1 MNFDDM
7 HVLAKRI
14 DSQIRSLETKVSD
27 PMSMMYSNIF
37 GQGVK
42 VLSMLKDTIENI
54 GRNKKEVEHMIQEEN
69 SSFDCLLEDF
79 NTVNRFKSEVEVF
92 LNDCENTWSSSFS
105 DYKPFISYDSSSTTN
120 KGLNGFSDL
129 SIQDDIQIAD
139 QSLNDS
145 LNNITMS

>member
-54 GRNKKEVEHMIQEEN
+54 GRNKVSAVHI
-69 SSFDCLLEDF
+69 DTLL
-79 NTVNRFKSEVEVF
+79 VS
-92 LNDCENTWSSSFS
+92 
-105 DYKPFISYDSSSTTN
+105 
-120 KGLNGFSDL
+120 
-129 SIQDDIQIAD
+129 
-139 QSLNDS
+139 
-145 LNNITMS
+145 